1 MASVQARAYN
11 GERGGGE
18 VLEGFEFEMN
28 YYTGHVRRRR
38 KKENKG
44 GEEERRRR
52 KKKNNKEEDKEKK
65 K

>member
-28 YYTGHVRRRR
+28 YYTGHV
-38 KKENKG
+38 E
-44 GEEERRRR
+44 EEERKKIIKGGRKKR
-52 KKKNNKEEDKEKK
+52 KKKKKEEE
-65 K
+65 